1 MHRDMRTS
9 LALLAALLAGCGGGG
24 GAGGGVPAPLP
35 IAISFDFALVRADA
49 PAERAVAVANP
60 LVGEASVDL
69 AGPPQGP
76 FAPAPGFLPA
86 VVPAAGGLSLPV
98 VFDSAGGPGAYA
110 GGLRLEFR
118 DDGGSSRFVDLTLRA
133 TVEEPRLRLM
143 TPSVDFGNVRIG
155 ASATREVLVRNES
168 QLTPVAVTGLSAL
181 PQGFS
186 VAGAPLP
193 VALAAGDTL
202 SVPLRY
208 EPLALGSPV
217 FALSV
222 SHGAPQAAL
231 EVSVEA
237 ETDTWIERQVFD
249 FGTVPLSGGQSD
261 WLTVDVPPHG
271 VSLSLEALS
280 PGGEEVGLN
289 GFEGPGSVV
298 YENASYTGAFLQEPG
313 PVFAA
318 TLPNA
323 DGDAVQPVPGGGT
336 YRFRLVLTSGS
347 AASLDVRAIV
357 LNRPLGVKTGGV
369 LPLNVF
375 LAPGLGI
382 TAAGAPS
389 HARLQALLQETDRI
403 FSQCGL
409 RLGEIDYYELEDGGY
424 DDIGNEEEF
433 GDLLAESAAAQATRL
448 NVFFVERTL
457 GGGVLGVAPRVPGPA
472 RNGTRASGIMV
483 DFDFG
488 SDATAGYVTA
498 HEIGHLLG
506 LLHTAESDGSHD
518 LIEDTIECPANGTSG
533 SCPVEGGGYLMH
545 WRVLGGVDPLITAGQ
560 AHVVLGHP
568 LVDETAALLA
578 LALRPVPAPRGVVE
592 ELPDGWCACGRR

>member
-1 MHRDMRTS
+1 M
-9 LALLAALLAGCGGGG
+9 
-24 GAGGGVPAPLP
+24 
-35 IAISFDFALVRADA
+35 
-49 PAERAVAVANP
+49 PAERAVAVGNP
-60 LVGEASVDL
+60 LAGQASVDL

-76 FAPAPGFLPA
+76 FAPVPGSLPA
-86 VVPAAGGLSLPV
+86 VVPAAGALALPV
-98 VFDSAGGPGAYA
+98 VFDPAGGPGAYT

-118 DDGGSSRFVDLTLRA
+118 DGAGSGRFVDLTLRA

-143 TPSVDFGNVRIG
+143 TASVDFGNVRIG
-155 ASATREVLVRNES
+155 DGATRSLQVRNES
-168 QLTPVAVTGLSAL
+168 QLTPLAVTALSAL
-181 PQGFS
+181 PAGFAAEGALPAT
-186 VAGAPLP
+186 VEAGATLLLP
-193 VALAAGDTL
+193 I
-202 SVPLRY
+202 RY
-208 EPLALGSPV
+208 EPLALGSPAFTV
-217 FALSV
+217 SV
-222 SHGAPQAAL
+222 AHGAPQPAL

-249 FGTVPLSGGQSD
+249 FGTVALSGGLSD

-289 GFEGPGSVV
+289 GFEGPGGVV

-382 TAAGAPS
+382 SAAGAPS
-389 HARLQALLQETDRI
+389 HARLQAVLGEADRI
-403 FSQCGL
+403 LSQCGL
-409 RLGEIDYYELEDGGY
+409 RLGEIDYHELEDGGY
-424 DDIGNEEEF
+424 DDIGSEQEF
-433 GDLLAESAAAQATRL
+433 GDLLAESAAAAATRL

-545 WRVLGGVDPLITAGQ
+545 WRVLGGTDPSITAGQ
-560 AHVVLGHP
+560 AHVILGHP
-568 LVDETAALLA
+568 LVDETPPLLA
-578 LALRPVPAPRGVVE
+578 LALRPVPAARGEVDA
-592 ELPDGWCACGRR
+592 LPDGWCACGRR